1 MPEDFY
7 NFAKVAK
14 NRQILSHW
22 QEVSR
27 YCRAQGFLICIFL
40 EQGISEKSKQ
50 RREFFYNKIQ
60 PFPASFFF
68 MFVLSTEFFNTAVSK
83 NIADDW
89 IRTADLWYRKQR
101 LYLLRHNHCPWTESL
116 YCVEGKLPT

>member
-50 RREFFYNKIQ
+50 RREFFLQKNSAI
-60 PFPASFFF
+60 PGLFFLYVR
-68 MFVLSTEFFNTAVSK
+68 FVNGVF
-83 NIADDW
+83 
-89 IRTADLWYRKQR
+89 
-101 LYLLRHNHCPWTESL
+101 
-116 YCVEGKLPT
+116 